1 MFKLKISIIFFI
13 SLLLGVIIGG
23 FSFYNAHY
31 TIPASSPKGAI
42 NLKIESGDGAFIIG
56 KKLTDLKVI
65 SSPEAFT
72 WFHQFKP
79 IDNLQVGE
87 FKIQTP
93 ANPEQILRQLTK
105 LNEQKIIDNQE
116 ASKKPSISITFQEGI
131 TADQVIA
138 KLVKNNLSSIDD
150 LSLYIQNP
158 DNFDKA
164 KYPFLNQPIDCNYG
178 DQTNCAKYYLEGYLY
193 PDTYSFFK
201 DATPKQIFEKFLNN
215 FQTKVWSKTPTNKQ
229 TNFFQNLVIASIVEK
244 ETGRPI
250 SGVNDSN
257 IADITTERENVASV
271 IRNRVASN
279 IKITSN
285 PTVVYWSGGQTCEQT
300 LTINNCIY
308 LNDPQTNHLYNTYEN
323 LGYPIGPIASPTFEV
338 LNAVLKNKD
347 TDYLYF
353 VAEKGGKT
361 YFGVTDIDHN
371 NNIELVKSKNN

>member
-1 MFKLKISIIFFI
+1 MFKLKVSIIFFI
-13 SLLLGVIIGG
+13 FLLLGIIIGS

-31 TIPASSPKGAI
+31 TIPTNSPKGLVSI
-42 NLKIESGDGAFIIG
+42 KIESGDGAFIIG

-79 IDNLQVGE
+79 IDSLQVGE

-116 ASKKPSISITFQEGI
+116 ASKKPAVNITFQEGI

-138 KLVKNNLSSIDD
+138 KLAKNNLGSIND

-201 DATPKQIFEKFLNN
+201 DATPKQVFEKFLNN
-215 FQTKVWSKTPTNKQ
+215 FQTKIWSKIPANKQ
-229 TNFFQNLVIASIVEK
+229 ANFFPNLIIASIVEK

-279 IKITSN
+279 IKIASN

-308 LNDPQTNHLYNTYEN
+308 LNDPQTEHLYNTYEN
-323 LGYPIGPIASPTFEV
+323 LGYPVGPIASPTFEV